1 MEQHATKLVLS
12 GQKLT
17 AIPDFVFDKTDLTYL
32 DLGSSSI
39 VFYPPLS
46 ALEDTNANSIS
57 ELPGKIEKLINLKT
71 LILNSNKLTT
81 LPNSIT
87 KLTSLEVLDLSINK
101 QLDITKELDKLKE
114 MKNLK
119 VLKIV
124 DTELRIDDY
133 ETVKKALPGI
143 KIIATIP
150 EYFESLK

>member
-1 MEQHATKLVLS
+1 MKQSETKLVLS

-17 AIPDFVFDKTDLTYL
+17 AIPDSVFDKTYLTYL

-46 ALEDTNANSIS
+46 AMVDTNANSIS
-57 ELPGKIEKLINLKT
+57 ELPNKIETLINLKT
-71 LILNSNKLTT
+71 LILNSNKLKT

-101 QLDITKELDKLKE
+101 ELDITKELDKLKE

-124 DTELRIDDY
+124 DVELRRDDY
-133 ETVKKALPGI
+133 ETIKKALPGI
-143 KIIATIP
+143 KIIAIIP